1 MAIEVTDIEDVRTS
15 SGERPRRTLDDIR
28 REIEEEFAPAEVRRF
43 PSPTDVV
50 VDEPDAETLA
60 ALRRRRPRRGGYIVS
75 ALVGFLVGQIAILG
89 YLAVMWQRS
98 SPAAAPAFTVA
109 GAPPPSSLPPAAPPT
124 SRPVDESA
132 LVTPEAERPNV
143 EVTAPAPPAVTTHD
157 PPPVAREPIERQVAR
172 QRPAATP
179 VPRQRMREPA
189 AVAANGSG
197 AANSSADWANAQAEV
212 RAALSAWLTM
222 SGFGHDSV
230 AADAIVILDVDRRT
244 ARTHVPMRW
253 GGLAVT
259 REQVW
264 RRGADGWYFVS
275 DRQITSD

>member
-1 MAIEVTDIEDVRTS
+1 VAIEVTDIEDVRTS
-15 SGERPRRTLDDIR
+15 SSERPRRTLDDIR
-28 REIEEEFAPAEVRRF
+28 REIEEEFAPADLRRF
-43 PSPTDVV
+43 PSTTNVV
-50 VDEPDAETLA
+50 VDEPDSETLA

-75 ALVGFLVGQIAILG
+75 ALVGFFVGQIAILG
-89 YLAVMWQRS
+89 YLGVVWHRS
-98 SPAAAPAFTVA
+98 TPAAAPAFTVA
-109 GAPPPSSLPPAAPPT
+109 GAPPPPSIPPAAPPT

-132 LVTPEAERPNV
+132 IAVATPEAERPDV
-143 EVTAPAPPAVTTHD
+143 EMTAPEPPAVTTND
-157 PPPVAREPIERQVAR
+157 RPPVAREPVERQVAR
-172 QRPAATP
+172 RRPASAP
-179 VPRQRMREPA
+179 VPRHPVRAPA
-189 AVAANGSG
+189 PG
-197 AANSSADWANAQAEV
+197 AANSGDWANAQEEV

-230 AADAIVILDVDRRT
+230 AADAIVILDVDRRI